1 MMMMMMI
8 MRRRRRRITQRHD
21 GHPVNPPSLQVVMC
35 TKQKNQ
41 KNKIKW
47 ELKKYFV
54 VLLGLPDV
62 LLNGSWV
69 GRAIVGQQTKIRHL
83 IIGMFFFLSCCLFY
97 VYFNSTYHLDIFL
110 YLYVL
115 TETVLFTLFLQQVSE
130 SFFKQDVWN
139 IRLCDSLYEKKKIPV
154 WKRISLCVSTTYL
167 ANVMQFV
174 SFRYKPLF
182 LLFVQ
187 ND

>member
-1 MMMMMMI
+1 
-8 MRRRRRRITQRHD
+8 MRI
-21 GHPVNPPSLQVVMC
+21 
-35 TKQKNQ
+35 K
-41 KNKIKW
+41 KIFCGSVGTSRCSVKW
-47 ELKKYFV
+47 F
-54 VLLGLPDV
+54 
-62 LLNGSWV
+62 V
-69 GRAIVGQQTKIRHL
+69 GRSSNRRTANKNTPPDYWNV
-83 IIGMFFFLSCCLFY
+83 FFFLSCCLFY

-130 SFFKQDVWN
+130 SFFKRDVWN

>member
-1 MMMMMMI
+1 MRR
-8 MRRRRRRITQRHD
+8 RRRRRRITQRHD

-35 TKQKNQ
+35 TKQKNK

-130 SFFKQDVWN
+130 SFFKRDVWN
-139 IRLCDSLYEKKKIPV
+139 IRLCDSLYEKKKYLSEKESVSVYRQPI
-154 WKRISLCVSTTYL
+154 WQMWCSLSPSDTNPSFYYL
-167 ANVMQFV
+167 
-174 SFRYKPLF
+174 YKMTSK
-182 LLFVQ
+182 
-187 ND
+187 